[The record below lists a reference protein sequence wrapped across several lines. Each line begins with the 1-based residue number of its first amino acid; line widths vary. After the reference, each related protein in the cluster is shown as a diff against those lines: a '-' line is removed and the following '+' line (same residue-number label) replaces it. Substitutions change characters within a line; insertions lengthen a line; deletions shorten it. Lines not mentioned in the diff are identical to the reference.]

1 MTIYVLAQGELH
13 RDPIQ
18 RTSQTGRVF
27 TTANLKVQSDGET
40 VWASIICFTDEGQQ
54 ELLRLRAGDA
64 VSVQGKCKLTVY
76 QKGDEYRASLDVV
89 ANSVIALKPKPRPR
103 QPRQAR
109 TDGREFDARQAYGR
123 AAPAHQADDMPFDD
137 EIPFA

>member
-1 MTIYVLAQGELH
+1 MSLFILAQGTLYK
-13 RDPIQ
+13 DPQ
-18 RTSQTGRVF
+18 SRTSASGKPF
-27 TTANLKVQSDGET
+27 CTAQLRTEQDGQS
-40 VWASIICFTDEGQQ
+40 VWCSVICFDATACE
-54 ELLRLRAGDA
+54 ELLRLKAGDA
-64 VSVQGKCKLTVY
+64 CSISGRAKLTTFERN
-76 QKGDEYRASLDVV
+76 GEHRASLDVV